1 MILWAREKD
10 SERGNGKLEPGER
23 GRRERRIQVSET
35 GGREGVKLREEGAVY
50 GGEGAGS
57 GEDLCLWRRRRRQM
71 VQTHLLRMASKTFG
85 SPKCRLRVITAVPAP
100 DQPQL
105 RAWPRLQLAGVVE
118 ELGVTGQGEA
128 GWGVTDYTEWLSV
141 RKRQRAELEMMAD
154 VKRWI
159 NTSWRLES
167 RERRDRARDKIPTQQ
182 AQPERYTSQQQQASN
197 QLINL
202 PSLESEKLLHEDLNK
217 KQLRF
222 VDSFQS
228 SDKGKKGK
236 LSKYDLMLFEK
247 SKMHHMDLIEECL
260 LLSGEERSM
269 ACHSLPTTMGGEMGE
284 ATNTYRQR
292 CLTDYKKI
300 LEMCQYYGIT
310 FTEGML
316 EKDDVRI

>member
-1 MILWAREKD
+1 MG
-10 SERGNGKLEPGER
+10 EREPGR
-23 GRRERRIQVSET
+23 GEP
-35 GGREGVKLREEGAVY
+35 
-50 GGEGAGS
+50 GS

-71 VQTHLLRMASKTFG
+71 VQAHFLRMASKTFG

-100 DQPQL
+100 DQPQP
-105 RAWPRLQLAGVVE
+105 RAWPRLQPAGVAE
-118 ELGVTGQGEA
+118 EPDGTEQGEA

-159 NTSWRLES
+159 NSKISANDLELRVLETLES
-167 RERRDRARDKIPTQQ
+167 RERRLRAQDKTPTQQ
-182 AQPERYTSQQQQASN
+182 AEPERYTSQQQQASN
-197 QLINL
+197 KLINL
-202 PSLESEKLLHEDLNK
+202 PSLESKKLLHEDLDK
-217 KQLRF
+217 KQLRS

-236 LSKYDLMLFEK
+236 LSKDDLMLFEK

-300 LEMCQYYGIT
+300 LEMCQYYGIA
-310 FTEGML
+310 FTERML
-316 EKDDVRI
+316 EKGTMP